1 MISVAVNLTM
11 KIFLNLQSNNDRVL
25 GSNKTNVAAM
35 KIITMSL
42 YAFFLLF
49 NEVY

>member
-1 MISVAVNLTM
+1 MVSVAVNLTM
-11 KIFLNLQSNNDRVL
+11 KIFMNLQSNNDRVL
-25 GSNKTNVAAM
+25 GSNKTNVVAM